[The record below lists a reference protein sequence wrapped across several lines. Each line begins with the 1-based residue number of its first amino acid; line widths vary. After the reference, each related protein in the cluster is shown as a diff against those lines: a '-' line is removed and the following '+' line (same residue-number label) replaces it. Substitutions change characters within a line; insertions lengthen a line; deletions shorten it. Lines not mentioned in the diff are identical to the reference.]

1 MVVKPARLLCYV
13 FVSGMY
19 LSIGHVKFPK
29 FETGILVEWKAPEM
43 SNFYSPLTYDLCP
56 GNGPSLDPSK
66 INFLSF
72 V

>member
-1 MVVKPARLLCYV
+1 MKPARLLCYV

-29 FETGILVEWKAPEM
+29 FETGIFVEWKALEM
-43 SNFYSPLTYDLCP
+43 SNFDSPLTYQVRR
-56 GNGPSLDPSK
+56 GNGPSLDPSQR
-66 INFLSF
+66 NFLSF